1 MLYGSTILE
10 LVKPEENMKI
20 VRNKWVYKIKYN
32 PNRIVSR
39 YKVRLVAK
47 VYHPTVGV
55 DNIKTFN
62 LVVKNATVKMIMII
76 VVIKG

>member
-1 MLYGSTILE
+1 MLYGSTILK

-32 PNRIVSR
+32 PNRTVSR

-47 VYHPTVGV
+47 VYH
-55 DNIKTFN
+55 
-62 LVVKNATVKMIMII
+62 
-76 VVIKG
+76 

>member
-32 PNRIVSR
+32 PNRTVSR

-47 VYHPTVGV
+47 VYHQTVGV
-55 DNIKTFN
+55 DYIETFN
-62 LVVKNATVKMIMII
+62 LVVKNATIKMIMII
-76 VVIKG
+76 VVAKG